1 MESHDTRVGDEIVK
15 TGILNMVLL
24 EVSQHWSPPHYVMG
38 YSFTEWLALLSILT
52 VFIAVVTW
60 FIRVV
65 IVSPLNAQIS
75 ILSSKI
81 DDMNTDRAKETS
93 AMNEVI
99 AEHTRMLRAHDN
111 QLTRHE
117 EDIKTLFKRGKN

>member
-1 MESHDTRVGDEIVK
+1 MHLIDIGMILLGIESH
-15 TGILNMVLL
+15 
-24 EVSQHWSPPHYVMG
+24 HWSPPHYVMG

-81 DDMNTDRAKETS
+81 DDMNTDCAKETQS
-93 AMNEVI
+93 MNEVI
-99 AEHTRMLRAHDN
+99 SEHSRMLREHDN
-111 QLTRHE
+111 KLIKHE
-117 EDIKTLFKRGKN
+117 EDIRTLFKQRGE